1 MLKECLNY
9 SIQFVLFATLALSA
23 CDSDKEVDSVSPTP
37 TPTIP
42 LPKITKVDPVTGM
55 SGDIITITGEGLT
68 APNTKVYFSN
78 KWFQLKPDRE
88 AEILENKADVI
99 KVRIPSEP
107 FARDLAIY
115 VKRDEIASN
124 NEQFVFISK
133 YWKSLANTVNGTVSF
148 SINGIGYFI
157 STSEVHSFNPVTNQ
171 SKKMENFPKGI
182 FPATA
187 FTWNN
192 KGFIVLNGVPGE
204 IWEYDHEQ
212 DSWSLKT
219 KGDGI
224 SNLADA
230 FSFVID
236 NKVYIGGGQSPYP
249 IGKRVF
255 AYDLV
260 ANTWSQVSDYP
271 GIQGNGVSTIVVNG
285 IGYCFGGGIYFSSI
299 GGPPVRNG
307 KWKYDP
313 QLDKWIKLTECPD
326 SDWQA
331 DRSFAPILSRDDKI
345 YWGVGSSSNGGIEMN
360 YMYEYSITSN
370 SWKLHSLIPYE
381 YTSTGYW
388 FIGFQANGKGYY
400 CELGGARFWIFDP
413 SN

>member
-1 MLKECLNY
+1 MIKVFIFCRRIFSLLL
-9 SIQFVLFATLALSA
+9 ILALTS
-23 CDSDKEVDSVSPTP
+23 CDSDKEADPVSPTP

-42 LPKITKVDPVTGM
+42 LPKITKVDPATGM
-55 SGDIITITGEGLT
+55 SGDVITITGEGLT
-68 APNTKVYFSN
+68 APNTKVFFSN
-78 KWFQLKPDRE
+78 NWFQLKPDRE
-88 AEILENKADVI
+88 AEILENKSDII
-99 KVRIPSEP
+99 KVRIPNEP

-115 VKRDEIASN
+115 VKRDDIASN
-124 NEQFVFISK
+124 NEKFVFVSK
-133 YWKSLANTVNGTVSF
+133 YWKPLVSKVFGTVSF
-148 SINGIGYFI
+148 AINEIGYFI
-157 STSEVHSFNPVTNQ
+157 SSSEVYSFNTVTNQ
-171 SKKMENFPKGI
+171 SKQMKNFPKGI

-192 KGFIVLNGVPGE
+192 KGFVVLNTTPGE
-204 IWEYDHEQ
+204 IWEYDIEL
-212 DSWSLKT
+212 DSWSLRA

-230 FSFVID
+230 FSFVIE
-236 NKVYIGGGQSPYP
+236 NRVYIGGGQPNSN
-249 IGKRVF
+249 GNDVF

-260 ANTWSQVSDYP
+260 NNTWSQVSDFP

-381 YTSTGYW
+381 YASPGLW
-388 FIGFQANGKGYY
+388 FTGFQANGKGYFKQV
-400 CELGGARFWIFDP
+400 GNFGFWIFDP
-413 SN
+413 TK